1 MGRAPTYN
9 VVSSGEINA
18 GFDAQQVAN
27 SCAKLFKTTP
37 EKAQALLSKKLVL
50 KKGLDLETARA
61 YVSKLDSIGVA
72 ATVQEVMPEPTLK
85 AHTLSLEP
93 TEEEL
98 RAKEEA
104 AVKPSDDRITC
115 PKCNLEQPKADQC
128 AGCGVYM
135 HKVAPPVASSEAAQ
149 TPATTS
155 RPGGNIRNSGAK
167 PGKEDEVTYATDD
180 VEAFN
185 PKAIAAAAGA
195 ALLGAL
201 LWKAIAMTTGYEFS
215 LIAWGIGG
223 AVGFAA
229 LALGGRGLVTGVAC
243 GLLAFLAIMG
253 GKYMVIQSFQESW
266 FEILADSGEI
276 ELQDFRPVYDSV
288 IQAANSYQT
297 DVTDDDS
304 LRNFMIEYGYT
315 EASEPSEVVQFEIDD
330 FKRDFEPELRRVALE
345 NPSFEQWVKV
355 TFSQEIE
362 GYSTFQLMRED
373 FGLLDILFLF
383 LGVGTAFQMG
393 SGLRRH

>member
-9 VVSSGEINA
+9 VVSNGEINA

-61 YVSKLDSIGVA
+61 YVRKLESIGMA
-72 ATVQEVMPEPTLK
+72 ATVQEVKPEPTIK

-104 AVKPSDDRITC
+104 AAKPAEDRVTC

-135 HKVAPPVASSEAAQ
+135 HKVTPAQEPSEAAQ
-149 TPATTS
+149 TTPSPS
-155 RPGGNIRNSGAK
+155 RPGGNIRNSSAK

-180 VEAFN
+180 VEALN
-185 PKAIAAAAGA
+185 PKAIGAAAGA

-201 LWKAIAMTTGYEFS
+201 LWKVIVMSTGYEFS

-229 LALGGRGLVTGVAC
+229 LAMGGRGIATGIAC
-243 GLLAFLAIMG
+243 GVLAFLAIMG
-253 GKYMVIQSFQESW
+253 GKYMAIQSIQENW
-266 FEILADSGEI
+266 FEILTDSGEI
-276 ELQDFRPVYDSV
+276 DVQDFRPVYDSV
-288 IQAANSYQT
+288 IQAAHSYQT

-330 FKRDFEPELRRVALE
+330 FKRDFEPELRKVASE
-345 NPSFEQWVKV
+345 NPSFEQWVKA
-355 TFSQEIE
+355 TFSQEFE

-373 FGLLDILFLF
+373 FGLLDVLFLF

>member
-1 MGRAPTYN
+1 MGRTPTYN

-61 YVSKLDSIGVA
+61 YVRKLDSIGMA
-72 ATVQEVMPEPTLK
+72 ATVQEVKPEPTFK
-85 AHTLSLEP
+85 GRTLSLEP

-98 RAKEEA
+98 RAKEVE
-104 AVKPSDDRITC
+104 AVKPTDERVTC
-115 PKCNLEQPKADQC
+115 PKCNLEQPKAEQC

-135 HKVAPPVASSEAAQ
+135 HKVAPAQEPTEAAP
-149 TPATTS
+149 TTAAAT
-155 RPGGNIRNSGAK
+155 RPGGNIRNSSAK

-180 VEAFN
+180 VEALN
-185 PKAIAAAAGA
+185 LKAVAAAAGA
-195 ALLGAL
+195 AIIGAL
-201 LWKAIAMTTGYEFS
+201 LWKVIVLATGSEYG

-229 LALGGRGLVTGVAC
+229 LAMGGRGLANGIAC
-243 GLLAFLAIMG
+243 GVLAFLAITG
-253 GKYMVIQSFQESW
+253 GKYMAIQSIQDNW

-288 IQAANSYQT
+288 IQAAHSYQT

-330 FKRDFEPELRRVALE
+330 FKREFEPELRKVALE
-345 NPSFEQWVKV
+345 NPSFEQWVQA
-355 TFSQEIE
+355 TFSQEFQE
-362 GYSTFQLMRED
+362 YSTFQLMRED

>member
-61 YVSKLDSIGVA
+61 YVRKLDSIGMA
-72 ATVQEVMPEPTLK
+72 ATVQEVKPEPTLK

-104 AVKPSDDRITC
+104 VAKPSDDRVTC
-115 PKCNLEQPKADQC
+115 PKCNLEQPKAEQC

-135 HKVAPPVASSEAAQ
+135 HKVAPVQESSDAAP
-149 TPATTS
+149 TPAT
-155 RPGGNIRNSGAK
+155 RPGGNIRNSSAK

-180 VEAFN
+180 VEALN
-185 PKAIAAAAGA
+185 LKAIGAAAGA
-195 ALLGAL
+195 ALIGAV
-201 LWKAIAMTTGYEFS
+201 LWKVIAMSTGYEFS

-229 LALGGRGLVTGVAC
+229 LAMGGRGISTGIAC
-243 GLLAFLAIMG
+243 GALAFLAIMG
-253 GKYMVIQSFQESW
+253 GKYMVIQSIQENW

-276 ELQDFRPVYDSV
+276 NMQDFRPVYDSV
-288 IQAANSYQT
+288 IQAAHSYQT

-304 LRNFMIEYGYT
+304 LRNFMVEYGYT

-330 FKRDFEPELRRVALE
+330 FKREFEPELRKVALE
-345 NPSFEQWVKV
+345 NPSFEQWVQA
-355 TFSQEIE
+355 TFSQEFQE
-362 GYSTFQLMRED
+362 YSTFQLMRED
-373 FGLLDILFLF
+373 FGLLDMLFLF